1 MLVALGENSGAIS
14 SGLLQQASTFV
25 LFPAAAMGVGGVFA
39 VFRPPGA
46 RVRSY
51 IQHFAAGLLF
61 AAIAGELLP
70 DLHKQA
76 PLWVI
81 IGFALGTVSML
92 VVKELTK
99 QVEQAPATQDEV
111 KSSLGL
117 IVTVAI
123 DVAIDGL
130 LLGIGFIAGANQGIL
145 LTFALTLE
153 LLSLGLA
160 TAAALSLT
168 GMALSKLML
177 IIGGLALLPLIGA
190 VLGTTL
196 FAGLTGA
203 ALATMIAF
211 GSAALLY
218 LATEELL
225 TEVHEVSDT
234 PLTTA
239 MFFFGFLILFVIEML
254 I

>member
-1 MLVALGENSGAIS
+1 MLVALSEHSGPVAS
-14 SGLLQQASTFV
+14 NLLPQVLTYV
-25 LFPAAAMGVGGVFA
+25 LFPVAAMCVGGVIA

-46 RVRSY
+46 RFRSF

-61 AAIAGELLP
+61 AAVAGELLP

-92 VVKELTK
+92 AVKELTK
-99 QVEQAPATQDEV
+99 QVEQVGKDAVETP
-111 KSSLGL
+111 LGL
-117 IVTVAI
+117 LVTVGV

-130 LLGIGFIAGANQGIL
+130 LIGIGFIAGANQGIL
-145 LTFALTLE
+145 LTVALTLE

-160 TAAALSLT
+160 TSAALSRAGMPKRQAMLT
-168 GMALSKLML
+168 IA
-177 IIGGLALLPLIGA
+177 GLALLPLLGA

-196 FAGLTGA
+196 LAGLAGA
-203 ALATMIAF
+203 TLTTVIAF
-211 GSAALLY
+211 GCAALLY

-225 TEVHEVSDT
+225 TEAHEVPDT
-234 PLTTA
+234 PLTAA
-239 MFFFGFLILFVIEML
+239 MFFFGFLLLFVIEML
-254 I
+254 L